1 MLAQLLYEDG
11 DMERAYQYMR
21 FSWNAT
27 KFYNARLRSWQSAD
41 VLSLIDKTYQAMI
54 EKQNDR
60 LQQNLLLITALL
72 VLLIVALG
80 YIYRQMKKLADA
92 RNHLQVANKQLNG
105 LNEELRQM
113 NSCLSSPILNFRS
126 PIRSGRVYCPFH
138 QAVFYLYQPFRRLP
152 ADGE

>member
-1 MLAQLLYEDG
+1 
-11 DMERAYQYMR
+11 
-21 FSWNAT
+21 
-27 KFYNARLRSWQSAD
+27 
-41 VLSLIDKTYQAMI
+41 MI

-92 RNHLQVANKQLNG
+92 RNHLQVANGQLNG

-113 NSCLSSPILNFRS
+113 NSCLSSTNIELSESNQIKEEYIARFIKLCSTYINRLDRS
-126 PIRSGRVYCPFH
+126 EERRVGKECRSRWSPYH
-138 QAVFYLYQPFRRLP
+138 
-152 ADGE
+152 

>member
-1 MLAQLLYEDG
+1 
-11 DMERAYQYMR
+11 
-21 FSWNAT
+21 
-27 KFYNARLRSWQSAD
+27 
-41 VLSLIDKTYQAMI
+41 MI

-92 RNHLQVANKQLNG
+92 RNHLRVANKQLNG

-113 NSCLSSPILNFRS
+113 NSCLSSTNIELSS
-126 PIRSGRVYCPFH
+126 PIRSRKSI
-138 QAVFYLYQPFRRLP
+138 LP
-152 ADGE
+152 VSSSCVLLISTV

>member
-1 MLAQLLYEDG
+1 
-11 DMERAYQYMR
+11 
-21 FSWNAT
+21 
-27 KFYNARLRSWQSAD
+27 
-41 VLSLIDKTYQAMI
+41 MI

-113 NSCLSSPILNFRS
+113 NSCLLLPISNSRVQS
-126 PIRSGRVYCPFH
+126 DQGRVYCPFH
-138 QAVFYLYQPFRRLP
+138 QVVFYLYQPFRRLP